1 MFRKKYFKNI
11 IIIKFNLIIIIF
23 LSIWKLFKY
32 NLFVNCLIFLEEKN
46 EFIFFLLVFLIEIK
60 II

>member
-1 MFRKKYFKNI
+1 MFRKKYLKNI

-46 EFIFFLLVFLIEIK
+46 EYIFFLLVFLIEIK
-60 II
+60 IN

>member
-1 MFRKKYFKNI
+1 MFRKKYLKNI

-32 NLFVNCLIFLEEKN
+32 NLFVNFLLFLEEKN
-46 EFIFFLLVFLIEIK
+46 EYIFFFVSVFN
-60 II
+60 

>member
-46 EFIFFLLVFLIEIK
+46 EYIFFLLVFLIEIK

>member
-1 MFRKKYFKNI
+1 MFRKKYLKNI
-11 IIIKFNLIIIIF
+11 IIIRFNLIIIIF

-46 EFIFFLLVFLIEIK
+46 EYIFFLLVFLIEIK

>member
-1 MFRKKYFKNI
+1 MFRKKYLKNI

-32 NLFVNCLIFLEEKN
+32 NLFVNFLLFLEEKN
-46 EFIFFLLVFLIEIK
+46 EYIFFLLVFLIEIK

>member
-1 MFRKKYFKNI
+1 MFRKKYLKNI
-11 IIIKFNLIIIIF
+11 INIKFNLIIIIF

-46 EFIFFLLVFLIEIK
+46 EYIFFLLVFLIEIK

>member
-1 MFRKKYFKNI
+1 MFRKKYLKNI

-46 EFIFFLLVFLIEIK
+46 EYIFFLLVFLIEIK